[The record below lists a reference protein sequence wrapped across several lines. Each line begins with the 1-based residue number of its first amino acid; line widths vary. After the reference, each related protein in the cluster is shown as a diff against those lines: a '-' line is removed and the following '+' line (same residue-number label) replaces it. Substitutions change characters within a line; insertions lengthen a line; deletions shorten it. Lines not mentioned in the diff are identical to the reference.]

1 MGGYLVT
8 VTDTDTKAPV
18 ANARVSLSQDDTI
31 SIRLPSGR
39 LLDYADQTTVTVQ
52 LVKDKSPV
60 VAMPIAVTDHNDNYA
75 SGKTDK
81 AGQITV
87 PGGSGETNEDG
98 KATGG
103 YEDADG
109 ERWTLTVKVERTE
122 TGRPVPHAIVTIG
135 KTGHITVQLPD
146 GTDMDQK
153 HHITVTVT
161 DHKKVP
167 QKNLTVIVKGDLEQ
181 SYRDKTDQKGQV
193 TVPEIAQTERH
204 GIYIEG
210 YPDGSFGPERG
221 MTRAEAATIFAR
233 LLAEENGDNIST
245 VARTK
250 FDDIPAHAWY
260 SGYVKYLNNH
270 GVAYGKTKTTFAP
283 DDAITRAEYTALAVR
298 FFEVYGDGSAEIM
311 EKYKSFD
318 DVSEGDWAASYIQ
331 AAAKY
336 GWVNGYEDGSFHP
349 SRQITRAEVV
359 TLTNRLLGR
368 SADEAYV
375 QEHLRQ
381 LNTFHDLSKRHWAY
395 YEVMESANAHTAVLG
410 KNETWSK

>member
-1 MGGYLVT
+1 M
-8 VTDTDTKAPV
+8 
-18 ANARVSLSQDDTI
+18 ARPQVDI
-31 SIRLPSGR
+31 
-39 LLDYADQTTVTVQ
+39 
-52 LVKDKSPV
+52 
-60 VAMPIAVTDHNDNYA
+60 
-75 SGKTDK
+75 
-81 AGQITV
+81 
-87 PGGSGETNEDG
+87 
-98 KATGG
+98 
-103 YEDADG
+103 EDADG

-167 QKNLTVIVKGDLEQ
+167 QKNLMVIVKGDLEQ

-233 LLAEENGDNIST
+233 LLAEKNGDNIST

-250 FDDIPAHAWY
+250 FDEIPAHAWY

-283 DDAITRAEYTALAVR
+283 DEAITRAEYTALAVR

-368 SADEAYV
+368 SADEVYV

>member
-1 MGGYLVT
+1 
-8 VTDTDTKAPV
+8 
-18 ANARVSLSQDDTI
+18 
-31 SIRLPSGR
+31 
-39 LLDYADQTTVTVQ
+39 
-52 LVKDKSPV
+52 
-60 VAMPIAVTDHNDNYA
+60 
-75 SGKTDK
+75 
-81 AGQITV
+81 
-87 PGGSGETNEDG
+87 
-98 KATGG
+98 
-103 YEDADG
+103 
-109 ERWTLTVKVERTE
+109 
-122 TGRPVPHAIVTIG
+122 
-135 KTGHITVQLPD
+135 
-146 GTDMDQK
+146 
-153 HHITVTVT
+153 
-161 DHKKVP
+161 
-167 QKNLTVIVKGDLEQ
+167 
-181 SYRDKTDQKGQV
+181 
-193 TVPEIAQTERH
+193 
-204 GIYIEG
+204 
-210 YPDGSFGPERG
+210 

-233 LLAEENGDNIST
+233 LLAEKNGDNIST

-270 GVAYGKTKTTFAP
+270 SVAYGKTKTTFAP
-283 DDAITRAEYTALAVR
+283 DEAITRAEYTALAVR

-368 SADEAYV
+368 SADEVYV

-410 KNETWSK
+410 KNETWNK